1 MLKSKKIWLVVI
13 LFIVTH
19 IISACTCVYVCNK
32 IFAVQFFSIYS
43 KLNFKHCED
52 AKVLLKAIAQEIKK
66 NPKAALEKIEKL
78 QHQIPNSYEGFRTK
92 EALEKAGFGQL

>member
-19 IISACTCVYVCNK
+19 IITACGCVYVCKK
-32 IFAVQFFSIYS
+32 IFATQFFSTYS
-43 KLNFKHCED
+43 RLNFKHCED

-78 QHQIPNSYEGFRTK
+78 ERQIPESYEGFRTG
-92 EALEKAGFGQL
+92 EELEKAGFGQL